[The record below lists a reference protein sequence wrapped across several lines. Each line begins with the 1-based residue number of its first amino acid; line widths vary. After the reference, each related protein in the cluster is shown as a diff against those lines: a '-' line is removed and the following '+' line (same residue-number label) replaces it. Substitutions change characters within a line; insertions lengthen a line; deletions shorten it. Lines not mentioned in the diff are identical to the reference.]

1 MSVKK
6 WLKPNNEGEK
16 KMAMNKQQKLLC
28 AEIARMV
35 AGGVKCFKEAGENI
49 VVLTTEG
56 VDIQDI
62 SM

>member
-1 MSVKK
+1 
-6 WLKPNNEGEK
+6 
-16 KMAMNKQQKLLC
+16 MAMNKQQKLLC